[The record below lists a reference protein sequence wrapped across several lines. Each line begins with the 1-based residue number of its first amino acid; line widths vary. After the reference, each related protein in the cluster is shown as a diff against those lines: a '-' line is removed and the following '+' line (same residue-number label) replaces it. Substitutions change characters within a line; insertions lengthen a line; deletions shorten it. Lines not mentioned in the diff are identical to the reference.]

1 MCALLATFL
10 NHAAVHIFISWNFL
24 ASLHW
29 GRESSV
35 RGSFLSGKTYREA
48 CELYKALVN
57 EMKHKRGTIILEL
70 FIIYSFGNRH
80 CYMQPASLGSVTP
93 DFPAPSFIVFG
104 SFFILLH
111 LLTRLLL
118 SIINYLTLNICLNA
132 KIMFF
137 CLFVF
142 SFKWSSSS
150 YGCIVHCPFCAHDKE
165 QAREELWNWCIAQPP
180 LPPPMTP
187 KPSDFIKRC
196 FCLSGSSTALMLEH
210 SVAAALCH
218 VHGFYRTGQMESF

>member
-1 MCALLATFL
+1 MWSHLANHEPLGSVFPWLQPSGHGVCVKAWYNGGVWAYYFFSHCLFYDRKRIEGLMCALLATFL

-118 SIINYLTLNICLNA
+118 SIINSLTLNICLNA
-132 KIMFF
+132 KSRFF
-137 CLFVF
+137 FFFV
-142 SFKWSSSS
+142 
-150 YGCIVHCPFCAHDKE
+150 
-165 QAREELWNWCIAQPP
+165 
-180 LPPPMTP
+180 
-187 KPSDFIKRC
+187 C
-196 FCLSGSSTALMLEH
+196 F
-210 SVAAALCH
+210 
-218 VHGFYRTGQMESF
+218 FF